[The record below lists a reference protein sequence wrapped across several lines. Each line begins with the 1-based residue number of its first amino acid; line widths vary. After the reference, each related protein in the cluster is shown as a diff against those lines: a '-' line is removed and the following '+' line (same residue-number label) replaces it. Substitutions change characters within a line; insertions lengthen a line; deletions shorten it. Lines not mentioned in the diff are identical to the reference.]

1 MGEPTHRAVL
11 WCGRAG
17 VDAPEGIA
25 PRRGLLISTSTCGGV
40 GPARG
45 SEPDSCQ
52 IGAAIRAAAAVAI
65 ASGHQRWE
73 PGAERTGGDL
83 PSPPGVHDAHA
94 ENRDNEHQLEGGRLC
109 WSEGSL
115 WVVAQHVE
123 VGWFHDGRGDGCA
136 CDIESARRGSS
147 SSSSGLSQRK
157 RMRLHSA
164 RVPPQKRKRH
174 GKTKNAENKRE
185 TTAPPKTHEASRTRV
200 VFRGRGDVESLWA
213 WHRV

>member
-25 PRRGLLISTSTCGGV
+25 PRRSLLLISTSTCGGV

-94 ENRDNEHQLEGGRLC
+94 ENRNNEHQEGGRLC
-109 WSEGSL
+109 RSEGSL
-115 WVVAQHVE
+115 RVVAQRVE
-123 VGWFHDGRGDGCA
+123 VGWFHDGRGDGRA
-136 CDIESARRGSS
+136 RDIESARRGG
-147 SSSSGLSQRK
+147 SSSSGLSK
-157 RMRLHSA
+157 
-164 RVPPQKRKRH
+164 KK
-174 GKTKNAENKRE
+174 
-185 TTAPPKTHEASRTRV
+185 RTRLS
-200 VFRGRGDVESLWA
+200 FSESPTTTTEEK
-213 WHRV
+213 VP